1 MCAWNFPGGIYL
13 ADFEFHPAVGREGNP
28 PVPVCMV
35 VRQWPSGETS
45 RYWQAELLTMPTAP
59 FQSGKDTLFVAYYA
73 SAEMDCFAALGWE
86 YPANLLDLFTE
97 FRCLTNGLRPP
108 HGNGLLGALLYFNL
122 PSMGG
127 ETKDAMR
134 DLILTGGPWSEV
146 EQSAILGYCE
156 SDVVS
161 LAHLLSAMQSQID
174 LPRALFRG
182 RYMQSVSKMQTN
194 GIPLDVEILNLLT
207 TNWHAIQEDL
217 IVEIDRD
224 YGVYSGRSFKV
235 EQWEAYL
242 MANEIPWPRLSSGKL
257 DLCDDTFRQMARTY
271 LQVAPIRE
279 LRASL
284 SEMRLSN
291 LYVGDDGRNR
301 CLLSPFSAS
310 TGRNQPSNSKF
321 IFGPSVWLRGLIRP
335 QPCWGLAYVD
345 WSQQEFGI
353 AAALSQDPTMMQAY
367 RSGDP
372 YLEFGIQAGAIP
384 RGATKQTH
392 KDQREQFKQCVLAVQ
407 YGMGEASLAV
417 RINQPVARA
426 RQLLE
431 LHKRTYR
438 KFWTWSDSAVDEA
451 VLGRRLWTVLGWWI
465 YAKGEINDR
474 SLRNFP
480 VQATGA
486 DMLRVACV
494 LLTDAGIRLCAPV
507 HDALL
512 IEAPLEELDAAVA
525 TTQALMKQASAI
537 VLDGFE
543 LRSDV
548 NTVRYPQRYMDK
560 RGLEMWNKVMP
571 LIGQPEYVWA
581 EDD

>member
-1 MCAWNFPGGIYL
+1 MDAWNYPGGIYL
-13 ADFEFHPAVGREGNP
+13 VDFEFHPAGGREGNP

-35 VRQWPSGETS
+35 VRKWPSGDTS
-45 RYWQAELLTMPTAP
+45 RYGQAELQAMPAAP
-59 FQSGKDTLFVAYYA
+59 FPTGTDVLFVAYFA
-73 SAEMDCFAALGWE
+73 SAEMDCFATLGWA
-86 YPANLLDLFTE
+86 YPANLLDLFAE
-97 FRCLTNGLRPP
+97 FRCLTNGLRPAN
-108 HGNGLLGALLYFNL
+108 GNGLLGALLYFNL
-122 PSMGG
+122 PSIGG

-146 EQSAILGYCE
+146 EQSAILDYCE
-156 SDVVS
+156 SDVVG
-161 LAHLLSAMQSQID
+161 LAGLLSAMQSKID
-174 LPRALFRG
+174 LPRALLRG

-207 TNWHAIQEDL
+207 SNWHAIQEDL

-224 YGVYSGRSFKV
+224 YGVYAGRSFKV

-242 MANEIPWPRLSSGKL
+242 MTNDIPWPRLSSGKL
-257 DLCDDTFRQMARTY
+257 DLCDDTFRQMARNHT
-271 LQVAPIRE
+271 QVSPIRE

-335 QPCWGLAYVD
+335 QPGWGLAYVD

-353 AAALSQDPTMMQAY
+353 AAALSQDPVMMDAY

-372 YLEFGIQAGAIP
+372 YLEVAIQAGSVP
-384 RGATKQTH
+384 RGATKDTH

-407 YGMGEASLAV
+407 YGMGEASLAA

-465 YAKGEINDR
+465 YARGEINDR

-486 DMLRVACV
+486 DMLRVACI
-494 LLTDAGIRLCAPV
+494 LLTDAGVRVCAPV

-560 RGLEMWNKVMP
+560 RGLQMWNKVMP
-571 LIGQPEYVWA
+571 LIGQPKCVLPIDA
-581 EDD
+581 

>member
-1 MCAWNFPGGIYL
+1 MDAWNYPGGIYL
-13 ADFEFHPAVGREGNP
+13 VDFEFHPAGGREGNP

-35 VRQWPSGETS
+35 VRKWPSGDTS
-45 RYWQAELLTMPTAP
+45 RYGQAELQAMPAAP
-59 FQSGKDTLFVAYYA
+59 FPTGTDVLFVAYFA
-73 SAEMDCFAALGWE
+73 SAEMDCFATLGWA
-86 YPANLLDLFTE
+86 YPANLLDLFAE
-97 FRCLTNGLRPP
+97 FRCLTNGLRPAN
-108 HGNGLLGALLYFNL
+108 GNGLLGALLYFNL
-122 PSMGG
+122 PSVGG

-146 EQSAILGYCE
+146 EQSAILDYCE
-156 SDVVS
+156 SDVVG
-161 LAHLLSAMQSQID
+161 LAGLLSAMQSKID
-174 LPRALFRG
+174 LPRALLRG

-207 TNWHAIQEDL
+207 SNWHAIQEDL

-224 YGVYSGRSFKV
+224 YGVYAGRSFKV

-242 MANEIPWPRLSSGKL
+242 MTNDIPWPRLCSGKL
-257 DLCDDTFRQMARTY
+257 DLCDDTFRQMARSHT
-271 LQVAPIRE
+271 QVSPIRE

-335 QPCWGLAYVD
+335 QPGWGLAYVD

-353 AAALSQDPTMMQAY
+353 AAALSQDPVMMDAY

-372 YLEFGIQAGAIP
+372 YLEFAIQAGSVP
-384 RGATKQTH
+384 RGATKDTH

-465 YAKGEINDR
+465 YARGEINDR

-486 DMLRVACV
+486 DMLRVACI
-494 LLTDAGIRLCAPV
+494 LLTDAGIRVCAPV

-560 RGLEMWNKVMP
+560 RGLQMWNKVMP
-571 LIGQPEYVWA
+571 LIGQPKCVLPIDA
-581 EDD
+581 

>member
-13 ADFEFHPAVGREGNP
+13 VDFEFHPAGGREGNP

-35 VRQWPSGETS
+35 VRQWPSGDTS
-45 RYWQAELLTMPTAP
+45 RYGQAELRAMPTAP
-59 FQSGKDTLFVAYYA
+59 FPTGKDALFVAYFA

-86 YPANLLDLFTE
+86 YPANLLDLFAE
-97 FRCLTNGLRPP
+97 FRWLTNGLRPP
-108 HGNGLLGALLYFNL
+108 HGNGLLGALLYFKL
-122 PSMGG
+122 PSLGG
-127 ETKDAMR
+127 EAKDAMR
-134 DLILTGGPWSEV
+134 DLVLTGGPWSGA
-146 EQSAILGYCE
+146 EQLAILDYCE

-161 LAHLLSAMQSQID
+161 LAHLLNKMQSQID
-174 LPRALFRG
+174 LPRALLRG

-194 GIPLDVEILNLLT
+194 GIPIDVEILTLLAA
-207 TNWHAIQEDL
+207 NWNAIQDDL
-217 IVEIDRD
+217 IIEVDRD
-224 YGVYSGRSFKV
+224 YGVYTGRSFKV
-235 EQWEAYL
+235 EHWETYL
-242 MANEIPWPRLSSGKL
+242 IANQIPWPRLPSGKL
-257 DLCDDTFRQMARTY
+257 DLSDDTFRQMARTY
-271 LQVAPIRE
+271 NQVAPIRE

-291 LYVGDDGRNR
+291 LYVGEDGRNR
-301 CLLSPFSAS
+301 CLLSPFRAS

-335 QPCWGLAYVD
+335 KAGWGLAYVD

-353 AAALSQDPTMMQAY
+353 AGALSQDPAMMQAY

-372 YLEFGIQAGAIP
+372 YLEFAVQAGAVP
-384 RGATKQTH
+384 RGATKDTH

-407 YGMGEASLAV
+407 YGMGEASLAA

-431 LHKRTYR
+431 LHKRTY
-438 KFWTWSDSAVDEA
+438 KQFWKWSDSAVDEA
-451 VLGRRLWTVLGWWI
+451 VLGERLWTVFGWQI
-465 YAKGEINDR
+465 HATGEINDR

-486 DMLRVACV
+486 DMLRIACV
-494 LLTDAGIRLCAPV
+494 LLTDAGIRVCAPV

-512 IEAPLEELDAAVA
+512 IEAPLEELNAAVA
-525 TTQALMKQASAI
+525 TTQALMKKASAI
-537 VLDGFE
+537 VLAGFE

-548 NTVRYPQRYMDK
+548 NTVCYPQRYMDE
-560 RGLEMWNKVMP
+560 RGLQMWNKVMP
-571 LIGQPEYVWA
+571 LIGQPEYVGA